1 MKNQYFIIFTLLSV
15 ICYPSFSQLRINEFM
30 ASNGS
35 IIMDDKGEYDD
46 WIELHNSGNSSINL
60 QGYFLSDDLNDP
72 FKWRFN
78 QPLVVE
84 PDEYIIIWADNEN
97 RDNHTSFSLNRQ
109 EEEIVLSD
117 PDSVLVDSVKFYD
130 QIYDYSYGRSAD
142 GSWGYFSEPTPGTL
156 NSTHIVEGRCQAPIL
171 KTAPGIYEGFM
182 RIELE
187 NVDPQTEIYYTIDGS
202 VPTVESKYYENKIQL
217 YETGTVRLRA
227 FKEGWLPSRV
237 VTGSYFINE
246 RNHDVDIV
254 SVSTD
259 PYNLWD
265 DEYGIHVVGTNGIEK
280 YGIVANYNQDWE
292 RPVSVEL
299 FKPNGKREFQVDAGV
314 QISGQY
320 SRKNEHKTLA
330 FYLRSQYGF
339 ARLNYPLFP
348 EKDIDQYNNFLLRN
362 SGSEWPE
369 TMFGD
374 AISQYIVKDQMD
386 TDYMAYRPAA
396 VYLNG
401 EYWGILNLR
410 EKINEHYPASNYDI
424 PAKEVD
430 MLESS
435 GDFDFRIVSGDNSDY
450 LALRTFVE
458 NNELSDQQNFE
469 HVSSRVDLEHYT
481 DYQITEIYENNTD
494 WPGNNIKYWRHG
506 ADLFSKWRWVM
517 YDLDRGFSIRGQAP
531 DYEKKDQDN
540 LVRAMNSGKY
550 NFLLTGMMNN
560 AGYKEYFIKRFNAH
574 IYTTFHPERVN
585 PIFDEWGDRL
595 ENEMEN
601 HLDRWG
607 DNRWDWGPFDEK
619 TIGGWRDI
627 ITYKKYWAEE
637 RPEVMMGILKEY
649 FSLSDTL
656 RVDLSVSSLQH
667 GHISVNGVKSTLKEF
682 SGVFFS
688 DYSLDITAHPKPGYH
703 FDHWEGI
710 TFGNHRADYSLN
722 IEENMK
728 IKAMFSKNSLQIN
741 EIMADNTIS
750 LADDFGEYDDWI
762 ELYNSG
768 NESVNIGGMYIS
780 DDPDNPLKWKIPSS
794 DNELTSIQPGD
805 YLILWADADT
815 TQGILHLG
823 FRLNNNGES
832 LILTSGDG
840 KTLISSMDFGKQEP
854 NKSYGDFP
862 DGSLSRK
869 YMPATPGT
877 ANISFSNDYDLYI
890 NEFMA
895 ANNTIMDEYNEFDD
909 WIEIYNNGPEDVNLA
924 GFYLTD
930 DFSDPVKYQISDEN
944 PELTTIPSRGFLV
957 IWTDNDSEQG
967 PLHTNFK
974 LSAAGEELA
983 LTEPGGQFFI
993 DSLIFANSLEDI
1005 SMGRVK
1011 DGGNDWRD
1019 FASATPGRSNLST
1032 NIDINVQNF
1041 IAAYPNPFKNNLTIH
1056 LKGEIIGENIEIIVM
1071 DVHGR
1076 PVYLNEAYAVEE
1088 IDLNLSELPA
1098 GAYLLRI
1105 IARGQVYSKMI
1116 IKQ

>member
-1 MKNQYFIIFTLLSV
+1 M
-15 ICYPSFSQLRINEFM
+15 RITEFM

-46 WIELHNSGNSSINL
+46 WIELHNSGTLSINL
-60 QGYFLSDDLNDP
+60 EGYFLSDDLNDP

-78 QPLVVE
+78 QLLAVE

-97 RDNHTSFSLNRQ
+97 RDRHTSFSLNRQ

-130 QIYDYSYGRSAD
+130 QIYDYSYGRAAD
-142 GSWGYFSEPTPGTL
+142 GSWGYFSEPTPGMENAT
-156 NSTHIVEGRCQAPIL
+156 SIVKGRCQAPIL
-171 KTAPGIYEGFM
+171 KNAPGTYEGFLK
-182 RIELE
+182 IELE
-187 NVDPQTEIYYTIDGS
+187 NVDPQAEIYYTRDGS
-202 VPTVESKYYENKIQL
+202 VPTVESKHYDDKIQL
-217 YETGTVRLRA
+217 FETGTVRARA

-237 VTGSYFINE
+237 VTGTYFINE
-246 RNHDVDIV
+246 RIHDIDIV

-259 PYNLWD
+259 PDNLWD
-265 DEYGIHVVGTNGIEK
+265 DEYGIHVVGNNGIEK
-280 YGIVANYNQDWE
+280 YGIVANYNQEWE

-299 FKPNGKREFQVDAGV
+299 FKPYGKREFQVDAGM

-320 SRKNEHKTLA
+320 SRKNEHKSLA
-330 FYLRSQYGF
+330 FYLRGQYGF
-339 ARLNYPLFP
+339 ARLSYPLFP
-348 EKDIDQYNNFLLRN
+348 EKDTDQYNNFLLRN

-374 AISQYIVKDQMD
+374 AISQYVVKDQMD
-386 TDYMAYRPAA
+386 ADFMAYRPAA

-401 EYWGILNLR
+401 DYWGILNLR

-424 PAKEVD
+424 PAEEVD

-435 GDFDFRIVSGDNSDY
+435 GDYDYRIVSGDNSDY
-450 LALRTFVE
+450 MALRSYVE
-458 NNELSDQQNFE
+458 NNELSDQQSFE
-469 HVSSRVDLEHYT
+469 HVASRIDLEHYT

-494 WPGNNIKYWRHG
+494 WPGNNIKYWRHR
-506 ADLFSKWRWVM
+506 ADPYSKWRWVM

-531 DYEKKDQDN
+531 DYEKNGADN
-540 LVRAMNSGKY
+540 LVRALSSGKY

-560 AGYKEYFIKRFNAH
+560 AGYREYFIKRFNAH

-585 PIFDEWGDRL
+585 PIFDAWMKRL

-601 HLDRWG
+601 HLDKWG

-627 ITYKKYWAEE
+627 VDYKKYWAEE
-637 RPEVMMGILKEY
+637 RPAVMMGILKEY
-649 FSLSDTL
+649 FGLSDTF
-656 RVDLSVSSLQH
+656 RIDLSVSSLQH
-667 GHISVNGVKSTLKEF
+667 GHITVNGVKSTLKDF
-682 SGVFFS
+682 SGAFFS
-688 DYSLDITAHPKPGYH
+688 DYNLDISAHPYPGYH

-710 TFGNHRADYSLN
+710 TFGNHTADYSLN
-722 IEENMK
+722 IENNME
-728 IKAMFSKNSLQIN
+728 IKAVFSKNSLQIN
-741 EIMADNTIS
+741 EIMADNINS

-768 NESVNIGGMYIS
+768 NESVSIGGMYIS
-780 DDPDNPLKWKIPSS
+780 DDPLNPLKWKIPAS
-794 DNELTSIQPGD
+794 NHEKTTIQPGG
-805 YLILWADADT
+805 YLVLWADADT

-823 FRLNNNGES
+823 FKLDKNGETV
-832 LILTSGDG
+832 ILTSNDE
-840 KTLISSMDFGKQEP
+840 KTLISSMDFGKQHH

-877 ANISFSNDYDLYI
+877 ANATYSNEYDLFI
-890 NEFMA
+890 NEYMA
-895 ANNTIMDEYNEFDD
+895 ANSTIMDEYNEFDD
-909 WIEIYNNGPEDVNLA
+909 WIEIYNNGLEDVNLA

-930 DFSDPVKYQISDEN
+930 DFSDPVKYQISDED
-944 PELTTIPSRGFLV
+944 PYLTTIPSKGFLV
-957 IWTDNDSEQG
+957 IWADNDSEQG

-993 DSLIFANSLEDI
+993 DSLVFANMTQNI
-1005 SMGRVK
+1005 SRGRIE
-1011 DGGNDWRD
+1011 DGGNAWRN
-1019 FASATPGRSNLST
+1019 FADATPGRSNLIS
-1032 NIDINVQNF
+1032 NIDLDVQTF

-1056 LKGEIIGENIEIIVM
+1056 LKEEMIGENIEITIM
-1071 DVHGR
+1071 DVYGR
-1076 PVYLNEAYAVEE
+1076 PVYLNEAHVSGD
-1088 IDLNLSELPA
+1088 IDVNLSGIPA
-1098 GAYLLRI
+1098 GVYFLRI
-1105 IARGQVYSKMI
+1105 ISWGQLYTKTI